1 MSGNQNTTPMLSID
15 QAVKILLAGGIVAI
29 PTETVYGLAGNASN
43 PESIKK
49 IFKAKG
55 RPENHPL
62 IVHISSF
69 DEIYLWAKVVPEKA
83 KILAKKFWPGPLT
96 MVLAK
101 ADSVNYSITGGQET
115 VAIRVPNQKL
125 TLEILKK
132 MGTGVAAPSANRFGH
147 VSPTMP
153 SHVLEELDGLIDG
166 VVDGGQCEVGIESTI
181 VDLTSDTV
189 RLLRPGRI
197 SIDELELCLGEKI
210 SINSVNAPRVP
221 GLLKSHY
228 APNTP
233 LKIID
238 YNQLDT
244 EINNYIKKGFSINI
258 WSQHKP
264 KIENPLLFWIQ
275 APKDP
280 IQFAHDLYDQ
290 IRKFDKNHSD
300 IILIE
305 KPSIENNAW
314 QGVLD
319 RLTRAQAHFE

>member
-1 MSGNQNTTPMLSID
+1 MSGYQFTTPIISTD
-15 QAVKILLAGGIVAI
+15 QAIKILLAGGIVAI

-43 PESIKK
+43 PEAIKK

-69 DEIYLWAKVVPEKA
+69 YEIYNWAREVPEKA
-83 KILAKKFWPGPLT
+83 KVLAKKFWPGPLT

-101 ADSVNYSITGGQET
+101 ANSVSYAITGGQET
-115 VAIRVPNQKL
+115 VAIRIPNQKL
-125 TLEILKK
+125 TLDILKK
-132 MGTGVAAPSANRFGH
+132 IGTGVVAPSANRFGH
-147 VSPTMP
+147 VSPTLP
-153 SHVLEELDGLIDG
+153 SHVLEELDGIIDG

-181 VDLTSDTV
+181 IDLSTNV
-189 RLLRPGRI
+189 IRLLRPGRI
-197 SIDELELCLGEKI
+197 SIDEIEQCLGEKI
-210 SINSVNAPRVP
+210 SVKTTDAPRVP

-238 YNQLDT
+238 TSNLEIEIKTCQEKGLPFNVWSFNKPTNGSQLMCWRKAPNDP
-244 EINNYIKKGFSINI
+244 
-258 WSQHKP
+258 SQY
-264 KIENPLLFWIQ
+264 
-275 APKDP
+275 
-280 IQFAHDLYDQ
+280 AHDLYDQ
-290 IRKFDKNHSD
+290 LRKFDGNQAAIS
-300 IILIE
+300 LIE
-305 KPSIENNAW
+305 KPPLGNNAW